1 MKRAALV
8 LFVLGVILTIGLN
21 LFQDG
26 DTAADYVRQYGGRTS
41 TYQGILDETRCDRL
55 PETWE
60 VGLAM
65 DTRQGTGI
73 ADAALTRYDKL
84 GC

>member
-8 LFVLGVILTIGLN
+8 LIVVSVIVAVGIN
-21 LFQDG
+21 LVGG
-26 DTAADYVRQYGGRTS
+26 DESAADYARQYGGRAS

-55 PETWE
+55 SETWD

-73 ADAALTRYDKL
+73 ADAALTRYDEL